1 MDLLKDRVAIVTGGA
16 SGIGSAS
23 VLQFADNGAKVVIAD
38 LDEPKGCEV
47 VHRVRAAGGEAMF
60 AKTDVS
66 SAQSAQA
73 MAQAA
78 LERWGRIDILMNN
91 AAATVLCNEQDRP
104 VHELEE
110 WVWDKMM
117 AVTLKSVYLC
127 SKYVLPAMMKQ
138 QRGVII
144 NISSVNALVS
154 EPGFDSYTAAK
165 GAVISLTRSM
175 ATEYAQ
181 YGIRVNVLCPGYIIT
196 ECQRGWYEGKPA
208 AQAAAKAKH
217 LTRLG
222 RPDDIANMAV
232 YLASDLAEFVTG
244 ALIPVD
250 GGFTAL
256 KGSASFVRPTQARG
270 AADGSRPS

>member
-1 MDLLKDRVAIVTGGA
+1 VDLLKDRVAIVTGGA

-23 VLQFADNGAKVVIAD
+23 AFQFAENGAKVVVAD
-38 LDEPKGCEV
+38 IDEPRGREV
-47 VHRVRAAGGEAMF
+47 VDRVKAAGGQAVF
-60 AKTDVS
+60 VKTDVS
-66 SAQSAQA
+66 SAQSAEA
-73 MAQAA
+73 MARAA
-78 LERWGRIDILMNN
+78 LDRWGRIDILMNN

-117 AVTLKSVYLC
+117 AVTLKSVFLC

-138 QRGVII
+138 RRGVVI
-144 NISSVNALVS
+144 NISSVNALIS

-181 YGIRVNVLCPGYIIT
+181 YGIRVNAICPGYIIT
-196 ECQRGWYEGKPA
+196 ECQRGWYDNNPA
-208 AQAAAKAKH
+208 ARAAAEAKH

-222 RPDDIANMAV
+222 RPDDIASMAV
-232 YLASDLAEFVTG
+232 YLASDRAEFITG

-256 KGSASFVRPTQARG
+256 KGSASFVRTT
-270 AADGSRPS
+270 GS